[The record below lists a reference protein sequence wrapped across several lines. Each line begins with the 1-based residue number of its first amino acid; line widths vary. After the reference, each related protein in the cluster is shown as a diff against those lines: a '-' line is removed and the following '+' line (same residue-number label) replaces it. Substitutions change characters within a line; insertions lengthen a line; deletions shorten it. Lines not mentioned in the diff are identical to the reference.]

1 MSFIVHIPLKYHI
14 LTLTNIIIHSNLSL
28 KLKDS
33 VICNTGDSI
42 TVMTVQTH
50 GAQCTSDSNV
60 ALSVPP
66 SPAPSSTASHSSEGE
81 SDISD
86 MMQPDTKKAK
96 YVCRFDVVVILLKV

>member
-1 MSFIVHIPLKYHI
+1 
-14 LTLTNIIIHSNLSL
+14 
-28 KLKDS
+28 
-33 VICNTGDSI
+33 
-42 TVMTVQTH
+42 MTVQTH

-86 MMQPDTKKAK
+86 MMQPDTKKTK
-96 YVCRFDVVVILLKV
+96 YVCRFDVVVILLKVQLIIVINTKLMDVGGNDVEITVGR